1 MTARV
6 LDREV
11 VDARPVGGGDICR
24 AHRLTLDDGRI
35 VFRKTRPGAP
45 PDFFR
50 TEARGLAALA
60 NAGGAPVPAV
70 LEVTD
75 EALVLEWIEPG
86 APNPETAEAFGRA
99 LARTHRATP
108 AHFGG
113 EGDGYL
119 GSLRLPNR
127 PARTWPELY
136 REQRVG
142 PALQKAVERDAISPR
157 DALDIQRVLDDLEKF
172 AGPEEPPALL
182 HGDLWAGNVHWSSA
196 AGDGR
201 SRSDTA
207 TGHGRSRSDTAGP
220 VYLID
225 PAVHGGHRE
234 TDLAMLALF
243 GAPLLDRI
251 LAGYDAAYPPSPGR
265 DRRVPLHQLHPVVVH
280 AALFGG
286 GYGARAGA
294 LARTVLGTT
303 S

>member
-1 MTARV
+1 MTAA
-6 LDREV
+6 LA
-11 VDARPVGGGDICR
+11 DALGVAISDTQPVGGGDICR
-24 AHRLTLDDGRI
+24 AARATLDDGRTI
-35 VFRKTRPGAP
+35 FIKTRPGAP

-50 TEARGLAALA
+50 TEAAGLRRLA
-60 NAGGAPVPAV
+60 EAGGAPVPDV
-70 LEVTD
+70 LAVTD
-75 EALVLEWIEPG
+75 DALALEWIEPG
-86 APNPETAEAFGRA
+86 RPNPGAAEAFGRA
-99 LARTHRATP
+99 LAVTHRAAP

-113 EGDGYL
+113 DGDGYL

-127 PARTWPELY
+127 PANSWPELY

-142 PALQKAVERDAISPR
+142 PALRKAIERDAINPR
-157 DALDIQRVLDDLEKF
+157 DALDVQRVLDNLEDV

-182 HGDLWAGNVHWSSA
+182 HGDLWAGNVHWA
-196 AGDGR
+196 ANGL
-201 SRSDTA
+201 
-207 TGHGRSRSDTAGP
+207 

-251 LAGYDAAYPPSPGR
+251 LAGYDAVYPPASGR

-286 GYGARAGA
+286 GYGPRAGA
-294 LARTVLGTT
+294 LARTMLADL
-303 S
+303 